1 MEFDDYQ
8 KAALQSEQ
16 KKGDEGLIIA
26 LLGLAGE
33 VGELSSAYKK
43 YLRDGN
49 AHMLYEAS
57 IKEELGDILW
67 YLANVTNKFNFSLN
81 DVAKANLEKTK
92 SRWLSGTTVQSPDE
106 LSITFYDKDQPIEEQ
121 LPRRFVATVVNN
133 VENATNVART
143 YIDDSQVGDDLTDN
157 AYLNDGYRFHDV
169 FHLAYVAVLGWSPV
183 IRKNFNRKRK
193 SNPSIDEVEDG
204 GRAAAIEEGISA
216 LIFAYAKEHNWLK
229 NVTSVDDSLLKI
241 IMGMSA
247 HLEVRNKTTA
257 EWEKAILKGYDVWR
271 QIVASNGGSVEI
283 DMNMCDIKIVTT

>member
-1 MEFDDYQ
+1 MDFDEYQ
-8 KAALQSEQ
+8 KAALLSEK
-16 KKGDEGLIIA
+16 KKGNEGLIIA

-43 YLRDGN
+43 YLRDGD

-81 DVAKANLEKTK
+81 DVAKANLDKTK
-92 SRWLSGTTVQSPDE
+92 SRWLTDGESE
-106 LSITFYDKDQPIEEQ
+106 LIEKGLSEFYDNIQPLEEQ
-121 LPRRFVATVVNN
+121 LPRNFVAN
-133 VENATNVART
+133 VINTLENKTDVSRT
-143 YIDDSQVGDDLTDN
+143 YIDGNQVGDGLTDN
-157 AYLNDGYRFHDV
+157 AYLNDGYRFHDI

-183 IRKNFNRKRK
+183 FRKHINRKRK
-193 SNPSIDEVEDG
+193 SNPAIDEVEDG

-216 LIFAYAKEHNWLK
+216 LIFAYAKEHNWLE

-247 HLEVRNKTTA
+247 HLEVRNKTAA
-257 EWEKAILKGYDVWR
+257 EWEMAILKGYNVWR
-271 QIVASNGGSVEI
+271 QLIQANGGSVEI
-283 DMNMCDIKIVTT
+283 DMINRDIKFIE